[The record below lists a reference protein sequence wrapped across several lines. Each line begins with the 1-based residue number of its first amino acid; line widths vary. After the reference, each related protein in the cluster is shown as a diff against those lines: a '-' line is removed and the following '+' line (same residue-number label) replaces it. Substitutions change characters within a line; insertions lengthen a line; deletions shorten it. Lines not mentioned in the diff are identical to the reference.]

1 MNDHTHES
9 LAARVAS
16 MPPIMAA
23 HHTSVHE
30 VQLHENLTTLGPV
43 EVSAAVDQN
52 GLLFAELDEIF
63 KKNQAWMQ

>member
-1 MNDHTHES
+1 
-9 LAARVAS
+9 